1 MNAAGDKAFADRYGP
16 WALVAGASE
25 GVGAVYARAM
35 ADRGLNVVLLS
46 RRQAVLD
53 EVATIIRGETGV
65 ETRAVAVDLCT
76 NDAVA
81 SILEATSGLEVGMLM
96 YCAGADPYYQ
106 PFLANPAEVALQMVQ
121 RNCVVPMHLCHHFGG
136 SMVARGKGAIVLVSS
151 GAGLAG
157 GKNMVAYSASKAFD
171 MVMAEALWAELH
183 GKGIDVLGLVL
194 SVTDTPAER
203 RILAKRGIL
212 ASADDTSPIP
222 GATSAEDTV
231 AEAIANLQN
240 GPTWFVGEEFRKNEA
255 IMRSMSRPE
264 VVKAMIEMSKEI
276 MGDDDDTPGMA
287 S

>member
-1 MNAAGDKAFADRYGP
+1 
-16 WALVAGASE
+16 
-25 GVGAVYARAM
+25 
-35 ADRGLNVVLLS
+35 
-46 RRQAVLD
+46 
-53 EVATIIRGETGV
+53 
-65 ETRAVAVDLCT
+65 
-76 NDAVA
+76 
-81 SILEATSGLEVGMLM
+81 
-96 YCAGADPYYQ
+96 
-106 PFLANPAEVALQMVQ
+106 
-121 RNCVVPMHLCHHFGG
+121 
-136 SMVARGKGAIVLVSS
+136 MVARGKGAIVLVSS

-255 IMRSMSRPE
+255 LMRSMSRPE

-276 MGDDDDTPGMA
+276 MGEDDDTAGVGP
-287 S
+287 